1 MNLSSKDIQTIF
13 ITLDP
18 QRDTVGLMSEYLSNF
33 NEIFLGL
40 TGDENDI
47 IQLSKSWGIYRKI
60 VPIDTQDYSL
70 DHTSTIFLINKNSSL
85 GGTIAFREASE
96 VAIAKIKNLIERNS

>member
-1 MNLSSKDIQTIF
+1 MNLSNKDIQTIF

-18 QRDTVGLMSEYLSNF
+18 QRDTVVLMNEYLSNF
-33 NEIFLGL
+33 NDIFLGL

-60 VPIDTQDYSL
+60 VPISKQDYSL
-70 DHTSTIFLINKNSSL
+70 DHTSTIFLINKDKSL
-85 GGTIAFREASE
+85 GGTISFKEASE
-96 VAIAKIKNLIERNS
+96 VAIAKIRNLIERNL